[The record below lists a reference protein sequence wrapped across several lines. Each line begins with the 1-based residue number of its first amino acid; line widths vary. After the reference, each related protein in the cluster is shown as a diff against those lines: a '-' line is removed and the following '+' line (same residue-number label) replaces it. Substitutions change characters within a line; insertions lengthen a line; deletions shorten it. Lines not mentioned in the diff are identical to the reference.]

1 MAMKSEI
8 EVVIKPDGSVTF
20 EVKCAKGPSCMDL
33 TRAIEQSLG
42 EVVETER
49 TPEFYQ
55 EAEESDRI
63 RLGNG

>member
-33 TRAIEQSLG
+33 TKAIEESLG
-42 EVVETER
+42 EVIDRER

-55 EAEESDRI
+55 EVEEVENI
-63 RLGNG
+63 RLGS

>member
-20 EVKCAKGPSCMDL
+20 AVKCAKGPSCMDL
-33 TRAIEQSLG
+33 TRALEESLG
-42 EVVETER
+42 EVVEQER

-55 EAEESDRI
+55 EVEEVEQI
-63 RLGNG
+63 RLES

>member
-33 TRAIEQSLG
+33 TRALEESLG
-42 EVVETER
+42 EVVEQER

-55 EAEESDRI
+55 EVEEVEQI
-63 RLGNG
+63 RLES